1 VGDLSAHSVKFDGMT
16 CSCAKRGQILLRK
29 LDPPASSR
37 QQTLQSTFSCRA
49 NLPLRNPSSKF
60 VHPAHAQTRLMEA
73 STELEAAEEKQ
84 SATEEAAAA
93 ARTEAEERGAQLER
107 VMQAQGRLTDQL
119 ADQEAEN
126 EVWR

>member
-1 VGDLSAHSVKFDGMT
+1 
-16 CSCAKRGQILLRK
+16 
-29 LDPPASSR
+29 
-37 QQTLQSTFSCRA
+37 
-49 NLPLRNPSSKF
+49 
-60 VHPAHAQTRLMEA
+60 MEA